1 MSFKGCQPSME
12 TQGWIVGSGGS
23 QNSYLTQL
31 SAPGSL
37 RMGLSIQERALE
49 SNLEDFLFDMYTVLY
64 VTSGGSYKPIIFVTT
79 QPGGP
84 GTSIKEKMSYPAVHI
99 SYNDAKAYCEWMGKR
114 LPTEAEWE
122 FAVRGGLKGDI

>member
-1 MSFKGCQPSME
+1 MRS
-12 TQGWIVGSGGS
+12 
-23 QNSYLTQL
+23 
-31 SAPGSL
+31 
-37 RMGLSIQERALE
+37 
-49 SNLEDFLFDMYTVLY
+49 
-64 VTSGGSYKPIIFVTT
+64 VTSTIFYT

-122 FAVRGGLKGDI
+122 FAVRGGIKGAYTTFNVLCRWISSYY

>member
-1 MSFKGCQPSME
+1 
-12 TQGWIVGSGGS
+12 
-23 QNSYLTQL
+23 
-31 SAPGSL
+31 
-37 RMGLSIQERALE
+37 
-49 SNLEDFLFDMYTVLY
+49 MYTVLY
-64 VTSGGSYKPIIFVTT
+64 VTSEGSCKSIIFFTT

>member
-1 MSFKGCQPSME
+1 MRS
-12 TQGWIVGSGGS
+12 
-23 QNSYLTQL
+23 
-31 SAPGSL
+31 
-37 RMGLSIQERALE
+37 
-49 SNLEDFLFDMYTVLY
+49 
-64 VTSGGSYKPIIFVTT
+64 VTSTIFYT

-122 FAVRGGLKGDI
+122 FAVRGGIKGAYITYYADGFLPITESPSAFSGYFMS

>member
-1 MSFKGCQPSME
+1 MVPVKHYLLQLRLPVLYIF
-12 TQGWIVGSGGS
+12 
-23 QNSYLTQL
+23 NSY
-31 SAPGSL
+31 
-37 RMGLSIQERALE
+37 
-49 SNLEDFLFDMYTVLY
+49 Y
-64 VTSGGSYKPIIFVTT
+64 T

-122 FAVRGGLKGDI
+122 FAVRGGIKGAFTFSLQCKWVFSYWWESIFTSRLIHVINLNLNHNYL